1 MGGQHVLGGSLY
13 SSHIVV
19 LGRHLVFT
27 YPPLSALLFWPF
39 SPLSVHAA
47 QIVWDW
53 VDLAAL
59 AALIA
64 VSLGA
69 VRSRSVN
76 GSDWRTSLMLLAP
89 IGLLLWPVRT
99 NLNLGQINVV
109 LVLMI
114 VTDLTIGLSWR
125 GRPVPKGVLVGVA
138 AAIKL
143 TPLVFIPYLALSG
156 QWRAARN
163 AAVTFLGATAV
174 MFAVAPGASWRYFT
188 KDAFDI
194 SRVGS
199 TVSLGSQTLHAAIV
213 RAHLPVPSAISYLV
227 VIGVLCGGVAL
238 AATAYRRSS
247 PMLGVLVCAGTG
259 LLVSPIS
266 WQHHYVWIVPAL
278 IWLTVGTDRPARGE
292 WWALGG
298 ALPFVLIPPFRPAGI
313 GMIWYVRENDY
324 VIVTLLFLA
333 LIGAMLWVRRRAVA
347 PGIDVQT
354 RFQHVSS

>member
-1 MGGQHVLGGSLY
+1 MGGQHVLGGGLY

-27 YPPLSALLFWPF
+27 YPPLSAVVFWPF
-39 SPLSVHAA
+39 SPLSVHAS
-47 QIVWDW
+47 QIVWDG
-53 VDLAAL
+53 VDLVAL

-64 VSLGA
+64 VSLA
-69 VRSRSVN
+69 AARSRPVN

-89 IGLLLWPVRT
+89 VGLLLWPVRT
-99 NLNLGQINVV
+99 NLNLGQINIV

-114 VTDLTIGLSWR
+114 VTDLTIGFSWR

-163 AAVTFLGATAV
+163 AALAFVVATGA
-174 MFAVAPGASWRYFT
+174 MFAVAPGASWLYFT

-213 RAHLPVPSAISYLV
+213 RAHLPMPSAIGDLI
-227 VIGVLCGGVAL
+227 VIGVLCGGIVL
-238 AATAYRRSS
+238 AGAAHRRSS

-292 WWALGG
+292 WWALAG
-298 ALPFVLIPPFRPAGI
+298 ALTFVLIPPFKPAGTGI
-313 GMIWYVRENDY
+313 IWYVRENDY
-324 VIVTLLFLA
+324 VVVTLLFLA
-333 LIGAMLWVRRRAVA
+333 LIGTMLWVRRRAVA
-347 PGIDVQT
+347 PGIGVQS